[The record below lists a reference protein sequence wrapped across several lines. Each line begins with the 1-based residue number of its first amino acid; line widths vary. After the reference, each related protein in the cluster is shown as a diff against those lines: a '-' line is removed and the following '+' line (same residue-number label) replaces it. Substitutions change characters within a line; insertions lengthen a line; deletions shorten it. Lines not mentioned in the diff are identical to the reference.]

1 MRVEFHPAALQELI
15 DSARYYESRLPGLG
29 ADFKSEVDRSL
40 DLLSGNPDIG
50 VVVDAPYRRLL
61 LDRFLLPS
69 STGPESRHCE
79 FWQLPINAEARGTG
93 KAVNNKLI
101 EPENKSVTFSARKNI
116 CRPSPQAGTRD
127 RLAGI
132 G

>member
-29 ADFKSEVDRSL
+29 IDLKSEVDRSL

-61 LDRFLLPS
+61 LDRFPFGIIYRTRE
-69 STGPESRHCE
+69 STLRI
-79 FWQLPINAEARGTG
+79 L
-93 KAVNNKLI
+93 AV
-101 EPENKSVTFSARKNI
+101 AHQR
-116 CRPSPQAGTRD
+116 RSPGYWKGRE
-127 RLAGI
+127 
-132 G
+132 